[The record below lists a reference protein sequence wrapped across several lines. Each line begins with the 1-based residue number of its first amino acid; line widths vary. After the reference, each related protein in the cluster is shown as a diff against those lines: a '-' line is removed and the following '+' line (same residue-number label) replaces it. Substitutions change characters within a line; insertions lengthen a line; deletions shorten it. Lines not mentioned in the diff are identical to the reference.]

1 MNSLPPAMEIGPMR
15 GYVNKKNK
23 NKKKDELV
31 VYGKESFVRSK
42 DLSNYYLHEGGSG
55 IYPSL

>member
-15 GYVNKKNK
+15 GYVNKKK
-23 NKKKDELV
+23 KKKKDELV
-31 VYGKESFVRSK
+31 VYRKESFVRSK

>member
-1 MNSLPPAMEIGPMR
+1 MR
-15 GYVNKKNK
+15 GYVNKKK
-23 NKKKDELV
+23 KKKKDELV
-31 VYGKESFVRSK
+31 VYRKESFVRSK